1 MSFSLHFSFNFSE
14 EADDELPLLRAV
26 PITTQLRVCGR
37 GCARC
42 GSLLHPKYRARISS
56 YTRYYCTSLYV
67 TYRPAVSLGRTI
79 FTTCPLFKP
88 KYRATGSPAC
98 MRGSWWSFS
107 LYRSR
112 SSCFSSG
119 VSTTCSG
126 TSYKNEKSNYA
137 KARSGCYSI
146 ATLARP
152 LTPRPCTPSIF
163 AVASPDLQANYS
175 SGTIS
180 NDVPSRYE
188 FLPFSSISSNWIC

>member
-1 MSFSLHFSFNFSE
+1 LLHFTVLRIQFCQKMYMKRESFRRRAVGIKSRNTSTAEAEQTLQNVMSFSLHFSFNFSE

-98 MRGSWWSFS
+98 MRGS
-107 LYRSR
+107 
-112 SSCFSSG
+112 
-119 VSTTCSG
+119 
-126 TSYKNEKSNYA
+126 
-137 KARSGCYSI
+137 
-146 ATLARP
+146 
-152 LTPRPCTPSIF
+152 
-163 AVASPDLQANYS
+163 
-175 SGTIS
+175 
-180 NDVPSRYE
+180 
-188 FLPFSSISSNWIC
+188 